1 VANDLND
8 IRRRIA
14 SVADRIKQR
23 EPDLLLLAGKR
34 LEGLMKKRIFN
45 NGKATDE
52 SLIGKYKSKSWI
64 KKRSLSGRQVNK
76 VDLQDEGNLIRNFRT
91 VRDGQEVVLAIVT
104 DEDAAKAFGN
114 EKRRKKKIFLPTFE
128 EEKQVEEYFEDLLS
142 DEVEQAFLNL

>member
-91 VRDGQEVVLAIVT
+91 VRDG
-104 DEDAAKAFGN
+104 
-114 EKRRKKKIFLPTFE
+114 
-128 EEKQVEEYFEDLLS
+128 
-142 DEVEQAFLNL
+142 